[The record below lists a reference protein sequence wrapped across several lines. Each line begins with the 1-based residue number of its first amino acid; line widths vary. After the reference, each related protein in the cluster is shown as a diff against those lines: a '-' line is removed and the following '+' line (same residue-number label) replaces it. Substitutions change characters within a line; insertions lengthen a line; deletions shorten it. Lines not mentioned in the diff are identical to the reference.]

1 MLMHTKVWESLPEN
15 IPNSLMEYKNL
26 QISVIGLSIFAGA
39 KKYLILVEINR
50 YETPTSAE
58 GFFVTTRAYIST
70 SLADSCSLRLTVLVR
85 DSSATLW
92 VSEFFLPQQ
101 DRTHYEKPR
110 SGNLLL
116 FIHLS
121 IELLEREEWA
131 FGVRRDGK
139 GVNLWPILSLIL
151 IGSPPSPP
159 RRSWDDNQ
167 EHVVSGRCRT
177 APKQR
182 GSDTWKGRPPTSQL
196 SKWVG
201 TS

>member
-1 MLMHTKVWESLPEN
+1 
-15 IPNSLMEYKNL
+15 MEYKNL
-26 QISVIGLSIFAGA
+26 QISVIVLSIFAGA

-58 GFFVTTRAYIST
+58 GFFVTARAYIST

-101 DRTHYEKPR
+101 DQTHYEKPR

-121 IELLEREEWA
+121 IELLERKESGFWCMERWE
-131 FGVRRDGK
+131 GCQ
-139 GVNLWPILSLIL
+139 LWPILSLIL
-151 IGSPPSPP
+151 NGSPPPH
-159 RRSWDDNQ
+159 Q
-167 EHVVSGRCRT
+167 EDPEMT
-177 APKQR
+177 
-182 GSDTWKGRPPTSQL
+182 TENM
-196 SKWVG
+196 
-201 TS
+201 